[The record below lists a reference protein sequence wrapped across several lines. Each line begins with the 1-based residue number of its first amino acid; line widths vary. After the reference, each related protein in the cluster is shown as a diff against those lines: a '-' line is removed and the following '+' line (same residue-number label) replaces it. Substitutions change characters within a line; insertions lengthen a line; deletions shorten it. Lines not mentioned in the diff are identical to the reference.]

1 MQELTPKQKKNLQR
15 LAKIVDKGNIGVFE
29 HLIELEDRME
39 EEIPS
44 IKDVISRVKGEK
56 GDKGDKGEKG
66 DKGTDGRNGLNG
78 RDGKNALNGKDGK
91 DGKNGKDGKDGK
103 NGVDGKN
110 ATEIDVENL
119 ERNIEMKLPQF
130 GSTFRDG
137 LELLPRGSKLSQDA
151 VENLPETIQDLR
163 ERIGYVGASKG
174 GGGATGKIIAGSNIS
189 IENRGTDTVINSTAS
204 GSGGQVNTVVAGT
217 GISVDSTDPVNPI
230 VTSTIT
236 QYTDELA
243 QDAVGGIVAN
253 STFVS
258 TAYND
263 TTPSITSSLSA
274 TGTPSAS
281 TFLRGDNTWATPAGS
296 GDVSKVGTP
305 VNNQVGV
312 WTGDGTIEG
321 DVDLTFD
328 TTTNTLGVGLI
339 GLDGRVQVHAVKSD
353 ASDGL
358 LIEASN
364 GTDVGIL
371 GVGNTA
377 NATWYG
383 SHNIEG
389 GQVAI
394 GKDATTL
401 GKVKLYGNTSGDVT
415 IQPNAVAGTGIVLT
429 APATTGT
436 IALTSQ
442 LHDAV
447 TVADTSEIDLT
458 LTGQQ
463 ISASLVA
470 SSIDE
475 TKLDASVNA
484 SLDLADTALQ
494 SLSGAVLTDQTVGQ
508 TIGATGARL
517 TKLWVTDITATNA
530 IAGSVTGN
538 AATVTT
544 NANLTGVVTS
554 VGNATAIAD
563 SALSIAK
570 TSGLQT
576 ALDAKQST
584 ITFGTGV
591 QTALGVNIGSA
602 GASVLFNGALGTP
615 SSGTVTNL
623 TGTASININGTV
635 GATTPA
641 AGTFTTLVAGSTT
654 SLLLGTAG
662 SAVGNIGFRNAT
674 SGTITLAPTTGA
686 LGTITTTLPAFTGT
700 VCVAATSTTTTQA
713 LFASSTAGQPAYRAI
728 AAGDLPATLT
738 SGTAITNA
746 ALTTPAA
753 FTTGGTITLAEN
765 TSIALDPAGSAD
777 GKYTGITVTATAGYT
792 QAFGDLVYLSSVDS
806 RWELADADALATAGN
821 VALGMVVVA
830 GTDGAS
836 CTLLMMGRIRAD
848 AKFPAMTVGATQYV
862 GETAGAIQGTIPTGA
877 DNIIRTVG
885 YAITADEL
893 YFAPSSD
900 WQVTVA

>member
-305 VNNQVGV
+305 VNNQVAV
-312 WTGDGTIEG
+312 WTGDGTVEG

-394 GKDATTL
+394 GKDSTTL

-447 TVADTSEIDLT
+447 TVADTAEIDLT

-494 SLSGAVLTDQTVGQ
+494 SSAIGVSVQGYSSVLANTTASYTTADETKVDHITVTQAVNLDQMELDIAALANGMVYKGDWDASAGTFPGAGAAQAGWFYYVSIAGTVDSVAFAVGDNIVATVDNASATVYAANWSKHDQTDAVQSVAGRTGAVTLTL
-508 TIGATGARL
+508 A
-517 TKLWVTDITATNA
+517 DITDVTA
-530 IAGSVTGN
+530 SVTELNYIDG
-538 AATVTT
+538 
-544 NANLTGVVTS
+544 VTS
-554 VGNATAIAD
+554 AI
-563 SALSIAK
+563 
-570 TSGLQT
+570 QT
-576 ALDAKQST
+576 QLNGKQST

-602 GASVLFNGALGTP
+602 GAPVLFNGALGTP
-615 SSGTVTNL
+615 
-623 TGTASININGTV
+623 
-635 GATTPA
+635 
-641 AGTFTTLVAGSTT
+641 
-654 SLLLGTAG
+654 
-662 SAVGNIGFRNAT
+662 T
-674 SGTITLAPTTGA
+674 SGTLTNATGLPAASIVAGTLGTGA
-686 LGTITTTLPAFTGT
+686 YTMD
-700 VCVAATSTTTTQA
+700 TSLSVPQMYNA
-713 LFASSTAGQPAYRAI
+713 DRAI
-728 AAGDLPATLT
+728 AASGNAATVTRTYRNNVVTNNSAATLT
-738 SGTAITNA
+738 ITMS
-746 ALTTPAA
+746 TT
-753 FTTGGTITLAEN
+753 
-765 TSIALDPAGSAD
+765 S
-777 GKYTGITVTATAGYT
+777 ATAG
-792 QAFGDLVYLSSVDS
+792 DMLLVQVLDFS
-806 RWELADADALATAGN
+806 G
-821 VALGMVVVA
+821 VAQTITWVNTENSTVA
-830 GTDGAS
+830 VPTTSNGST
-836 CTLLMMGRIRAD
+836 TL
-848 AKFPAMTVGATQYV
+848 PVTVGFKWNALTSKWRCI
-862 GETAGAIQGTIPTGA
+862 ASA
-877 DNIIRTVG
+877 
-885 YAITADEL
+885 
-893 YFAPSSD
+893 
-900 WQVTVA
+900 